1 VDTQRDQHGIVHRVW
16 GVSLTRRSTINFGV
30 QALSGRR
37 VMDID
42 WNELEQGIKDA
53 IIAFEP
59 RVLPQT
65 LDVRVVTSDSSLDHH
80 NLLSF
85 EIRGQLWS
93 LPYPMELLLRSS
105 IDLESGQAV
114 VIEQTAGTK
123 T

>member
-1 VDTQRDQHGIVHRVW
+1 
-16 GVSLTRRSTINFGV
+16 
-30 QALSGRR
+30 
-37 VMDID
+37 MDID